1 MRGVGGGHVRTMTI
15 CISAFAAGKSLA
27 TKYGCKYIET
37 SPGIN
42 HNVDELLVGM
52 LAQIELRREAAAKA
66 ERGGGAGGGPGRQAK
81 VLGAKVRAISQRS
94 RSSRHL
100 SSLFQVMDLLFDRV
114 MRMQGAGSKAKSCG
128 NLHVL

>member
-1 MRGVGGGHVRTMTI
+1 MCCLSIVGRT
-15 CISAFAAGKSLA
+15 LA

-52 LAQIELRREAAAKA
+52 LAQIQLYEEREEEFAAKGA
-66 ERGGGAGGGPGRQAK
+66 SGQTQHGSGKSSGKGGGFK
-81 VLGAKVRAISQRS
+81 VMNLLEKVWKINKSNS
-94 RSSRHL
+94 
-100 SSLFQVMDLLFDRV
+100 
-114 MRMQGAGSKAKSCG
+114 KSCE